1 MMFGD
6 ETGVIA
12 AIRAFDLHGV
22 TYYDLAVR
30 FDDGRMED
38 ARLGAES
45 VAGGLEPGDRVRVM
59 RAGLMIIQVAREQA

>member
-1 MMFGD
+1 MFGD
-6 ETGVIA
+6 ETGNVE

-22 TYYDLAVR
+22 TYYDLSIR
-30 FDDGRMED
+30 FDDGRVDD

-45 VAGGLEPGDRVRVM
+45 VAGGLQAGDRVRVM

>member
-1 MMFGD
+1 MFGD
-6 ETGVIA
+6 ETGTIE

-22 TYYDLAVR
+22 TYYDLAVK

-45 VAGGLEPGDRVRVM
+45 VAGGLQPGDRVRVM